1 MLPRPN
7 LDDRRFQDLV
17 DDAKRLVANH
27 CPEWTDHNVSDPGVT
42 LIESFAFMVDQLLFR
57 LNRVP
62 DRLYVAF
69 LDLLGVTL
77 HPPTAASVELL
88 MRLSAPQP
96 DAVVIPQGTE
106 ASTRRTEVEE
116 AIVFTT
122 TRALTI
128 PPRRL
133 AHVMAQ
139 ADGGVP
145 VPHAEALHGDSEF
158 ACFSTPPVPGDVLL
172 LGLNDQAPSCAVA
185 LRFECEVRGVGVNP
199 RNPPLV
205 WEAWDG
211 SAWASCDL
219 DSDGTGGLNRPGDV
233 IIHLPHKHR
242 ASVLGGSRA
251 GWLRCRVVEPTPG
264 FPSYSASP
272 TVRSVSAFTIGGS
285 VPAVHA
291 ETIIDEVIGI
301 SEGIPGE
308 SFELGRRPVVPDT
321 DDFLVEIASGSG
333 WDSWKEVDSF
343 AGCGPNDHVVALD
356 RTAGTVHFP
365 PAVREPDGS
374 LRYYGAVPPAGSP
387 VRVPHYRTGGGPKG
401 NVAARAVSVLR
412 STIPFVNSVEN
423 RRAAHGGVAQETI
436 EQAKVRGPLAL
447 RTRDRAITAEDYE
460 QLAKR
465 AAPDIARVRCIPATT
480 GEEAGGVR
488 VLVVPAAVADKE
500 ERLAFEDLVPDDQTL
515 SEVASYLDARRP
527 VGARVLVE
535 PPFYRGVTVVARL
548 TARPRV
554 SREVLQRDALR
565 ALYRYF
571 DPIRGGPDGEG
582 WPFGRPVHAGEVHA
596 VLQGMSGT
604 EIVDE
609 VLVFAANPI
618 TGRRG
623 EPLQRVELERN
634 ALVFSVDHHIR
645 VSEGAGDARNG

>member
-1 MLPRPN
+1 MLPSPN

-17 DDAKRLVANH
+17 DDAKRMVAQY

-42 LIESFAFMVDQLLFR
+42 LIETFAFMVDQLFYR

-69 LDLLGVTL
+69 LELLGVTL
-77 HPPTAASVELL
+77 HPPTAASVELV
-88 MRLSAPQP
+88 MWLSAPQP
-96 DAVVIPQGTE
+96 DTVVITQGTE
-106 ASTRRTEVEE
+106 VSTRRTEDDE
-116 AIVFTT
+116 AVVFATT
-122 TRALTI
+122 KELPI

-133 AHVMAQ
+133 AHVLTQ
-139 ADGGVP
+139 AGGGMP
-145 VPHAEALHGDSEF
+145 VPHPEALHGDGVF
-158 ACFSTPPVPGDVLL
+158 ACFSAQPLPGDVLL

-211 SAWASCDL
+211 TAWVSCEVDR
-219 DSDGTGGLNRPGDV
+219 DGTGGLNRAGDV
-233 IIHLPHKHR
+233 VIHMPHGHS
-242 ASVLGGSRA
+242 ASVLGGVRA
-251 GWLRCRVVEPTPG
+251 GWLRCRVVDPAPG
-264 FPSYSASP
+264 YPAYSASP
-272 TVRSVSAFTIGGS
+272 TVRSAIAFTIGGS

-291 ETIIDEVIGI
+291 ETITDEVLGM
-301 SEGIPGE
+301 SEGVPGE
-308 SFELGRRPVVPDT
+308 TFELGRHPVVPGGDS
-321 DDFLVEIASGSG
+321 FVVEVASGRG
-333 WDSWKEVDSF
+333 WETWTEVDSF
-343 AGCGPNDHVVALD
+343 AGCAPEDQVIVLD
-356 RTAGTVHFP
+356 RTAGIVHFP

-387 VRVPHYRTGGGPKG
+387 VRVPQYRTGGGPKG
-401 NVAARAVSVLR
+401 NVAARALSVLR
-412 STIPFVNSVEN
+412 SSIPFVNAVEN
-423 RRAAHGGVAQETI
+423 RRAAHGGVAPETI
-436 EQAKVRGPLAL
+436 EQAKLRGPLAL

-465 AAPDIARVRCIPATT
+465 AAPDIARVRCIPATAVD
-480 GEEAGGVR
+480 EAGGVR
-488 VLVVPAAVADKE
+488 VLVVPAAVPDKE
-500 ERLAFEDLVPDDQTL
+500 QRLAFEDLVPDEETL
-515 SEVASYLDARRP
+515 AVVASYLDERRP

-535 PPFYRGVTVVARL
+535 PPFYRGVTVVAQL

-554 SREVLQRDALR
+554 SREGLKRDALR
-565 ALYRYF
+565 SLYQYF

-596 VLQGMSGT
+596 VLQGLAGT

-609 VLVFAANPI
+609 VLVFAADPL

-623 EPLQRVELERN
+623 DPLQRIELDRN
-634 ALVFSVDHHIR
+634 ALVFSFDHRIR
-645 VSEGAGDARNG
+645 VAEGA

>member
-1 MLPRPN
+1 MLPSPN

-17 DDAKRLVANH
+17 DDAKRMVAQY
-27 CPEWTDHNVSDPGVT
+27 CPEWTDHNVSDPGIT
-42 LIESFAFMVDQLLFR
+42 LIETFAFMVDQLFYR

-88 MRLSAPQP
+88 MWLSAPQP

-106 ASTRRTEVEE
+106 ASTRRTEEDE
-116 AIVFTT
+116 AVVFAT
-122 TRALTI
+122 TRELTV

-133 AHVMAQ
+133 ARVMTQ
-139 ADGGVP
+139 EGGGVP
-145 VPHAEALHGDSEF
+145 VPHTEVLHGDGGF
-158 ACFSTPPVPGDVLL
+158 ACFGTPPVPGDVLL

-211 SAWASCDL
+211 AGWASCEL
-219 DSDGTGGLNRPGDV
+219 DRDGTGGLNRPGDV
-233 IIHLPHKHR
+233 VIHVPHTHT
-242 ASVLGGSRA
+242 ASLLGGVRA
-251 GWLRCRVVEPTPG
+251 GWLRCRVVDPAAGYP
-264 FPSYSASP
+264 PYSASP
-272 TVRSVSAFTIGGS
+272 TVRSASAFTIGGS

-291 ETIIDEVIGI
+291 ETIFDEVIGM
-301 SEGIPGE
+301 SEGVPGQ
-308 SFELGRRPVVPDT
+308 SFELGRRPVVPGGEA
-321 DDFLVEIASGSG
+321 FVVEIASGSG
-333 WDSWKEVDSF
+333 WDSWTEVDSF
-343 AGCGPNDHVVALD
+343 AGCGPDDRVIAID
-356 RTAGTVHFP
+356 RTAGMVHFP

-374 LRYYGAVPPAGSP
+374 LRHYGAVPPAGSP
-387 VRVPHYRTGGGPKG
+387 VRVPQYRTGGGPKG
-401 NVAARAVSVLR
+401 NVAGRALSVLR
-412 STIPFVNSVEN
+412 SSIPFVNSVEN
-423 RRAAHGGVAQETI
+423 RRAAHGGVAPETI
-436 EQAKVRGPLAL
+436 EQAKLRGPLAL

-465 AAPDIARVRCIPATT
+465 AAPDIARVRCIPAM
-480 GEEAGGVR
+480 GDEEAGGVR
-488 VLVVPAAVADKE
+488 VLVVPAAVPDKE
-500 ERLAFEDLVPDDQTL
+500 QRLTFEDLVPDEETL
-515 SEVASYLDARRP
+515 AVVASYLDERRP

-535 PPFYRGVTVVARL
+535 PPYYRGVTVVAQL

-554 SREVLQRDALR
+554 SREVLKRDALR
-565 ALYRYF
+565 ALYEYF

-596 VLQGMSGT
+596 VLQRLAGT

-609 VLVFAANPI
+609 VLVFAADPI

-634 ALVFSVDHHIR
+634 ALVFSFEHR
-645 VSEGAGDARNG
+645 VRVTEGA

>member
-1 MLPRPN
+1 MLPSPN

-17 DDAKRLVANH
+17 DDAKRLVANY

-42 LIESFAFMVDQLLFR
+42 LIESFAFMVDQLFYR

-69 LDLLGVTL
+69 LELLGVTL
-77 HPPTAASVELL
+77 HPPTAASAELL
-88 MRLSAPQP
+88 MWLSAPQP
-96 DAVVIPQGTE
+96 DAVVIPAGTE
-106 ASTRRTEVEE
+106 ASTRRTEEEE
-116 AIVFTT
+116 AVVFTT
-122 TRALTI
+122 TRELTI

-139 ADGGVP
+139 ANGGAP
-145 VPHAEALHGDSEF
+145 VPHAEVLHGDSGF
-158 ACFSTPPVPGDVLL
+158 ACFGTPPELGDALL

-199 RNPPLV
+199 RNPPIV
-205 WEAWDG
+205 WEAWNGADWV
-211 SAWASCDL
+211 ACEL
-219 DSDGTGGLNRPGDV
+219 DTDGTGGLNRPGDV
-233 IIHLPHKHR
+233 VIHLPETHT
-242 ASVLGGSRA
+242 ASLLGGSRA
-251 GWLRCRVVEPTPG
+251 GWLRCRVVEPTAG
-264 FPSYSASP
+264 YPSYSASP
-272 TVRSVSAFTIGGS
+272 ILRSASAFTIGGS

-291 ETIIDEVIGI
+291 ETITDEIIGMA
-301 SEGIPGE
+301 EGVPGE
-308 SFELGRRPVVPDT
+308 SFELGRRPIVPGGT
-321 DDFLVEIASGSG
+321 DFIVEIAAGPG
-333 WDSWKEVDSF
+333 WDSWTEVDSF
-343 AGCGPNDHVVALD
+343 AGCGPDDHVVVLD

-374 LRYYGAVPPAGSP
+374 LRHFGAVPPAGSP
-387 VRVPHYRTGGGPKG
+387 VRVPRYRTGGGSRG

-423 RRAAHGGVAQETI
+423 RRAAHGGVAPETI

-465 AAPDIARVRCIPATT
+465 AAPDIARVRCIPALAAD
-480 GEEAGGVR
+480 EAGGVR
-488 VLVVPAAVADKE
+488 VLVVPAVVPDKE
-500 ERLAFEDLVPDDQTL
+500 ERLAFEDLVPDDEML
-515 SEVASYLDARRP
+515 SDVASYLDARRP

-548 TARPRV
+548 TARPRI
-554 SREVLQRDALR
+554 SRDVLQREALR

-571 DPIRGGPDGEG
+571 DPIRGGPDGDG

-596 VLQGMSGT
+596 VLQGLSGT

-609 VLVFAANPI
+609 VLVFAADPT

-623 EPLQRVELERN
+623 EPQQHIEVERN
-634 ALVFSVDHHIR
+634 ALVFSFDHRVR
-645 VSEGAGDARNG
+645 VSEGA